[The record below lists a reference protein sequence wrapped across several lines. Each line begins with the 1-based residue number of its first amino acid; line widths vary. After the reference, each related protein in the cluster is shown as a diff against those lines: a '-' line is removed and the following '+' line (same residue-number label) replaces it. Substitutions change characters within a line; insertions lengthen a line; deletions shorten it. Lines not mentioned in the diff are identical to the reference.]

1 MEASTL
7 THAQRRGLFARRSPL
22 LRFQDDENLV
32 ALTRRGHQH
41 AFDALVERYQSR
53 LLGFCRQML
62 GSTED
67 AEDVLQEVFVAAY
80 NAMVAD
86 ERPIAVKPWLYRIA
100 RNRSLNHL
108 RKPTADGQ
116 DTMDTHPHMNGVTTH
131 ERVQNREEFRN
142 LLSDVG
148 KLPETQRSAL
158 LLREID
164 AMSYE
169 EIAQAMD
176 TTVPG
181 VKSLLVRARIAL
193 AESSQARQLTCD
205 EVRLEL
211 AEAAEGL
218 AKVSGPVRRHLKGC
232 DACREFRSQLRSD
245 TKALAAIFPA
255 GPLLVL
261 KGALLAKLSG
271 IFGGGGGGAA
281 AGAGGGGGAAAGA
294 GAGAGAAG
302 AGAGAAGAGAAGAGA
317 AGAGAAA
324 AGSTAAIGGA
334 AAAGGAAG
342 SGAVAAAGGAAAAIG
357 TKAAAGLATAA
368 IIAGGAAEIQ
378 NVADHH
384 PAAKTQTKER
394 AVNHHKAPAKAPA
407 TDAKPQPTQA
417 ATPADAPPAAA
428 AAASTAPPPDTVTV
442 PPQQTDPTATAGAQ
456 TGGTTAAGTKRKH
469 HKNAVANSDSQPK
482 TPVQSGPV
490 TTGVEPAGC
499 DANGDG
505 VTDSEAP
512 SSCTSDG
519 TVSTGVEQGNVAPLP
534 YSAPKKKAAPKKK
547 VRRRASAR

>member
-22 LRFQDDENLV
+22 LRFQDDESLV
-32 ALTRRGHQH
+32 ALTRKGHQH

-62 GSTED
+62 GCTED

-86 ERPIAVKPWLYRIA
+86 ERPIAVRPWLYRIA

-142 LLSDVG
+142 LLTDVG

-218 AKVSGPVRRHLKGC
+218 GKLGGPARRHIKGC

-245 TKALAAIFPA
+245 SKALAAIFPA

-261 KGALLAKLSG
+261 KGTVLAKLSG
-271 IFGGGGGGAA
+271 LFGGGGGGAA
-281 AGAGGGGGAAAGA
+281 AGGG
-294 GAGAGAAG
+294 GAAG

-317 AGAGAAA
+317 AGAGAAGAGAAA
-324 AGSTAAIGGA
+324 AGGSAAVGGA
-334 AAAGGAAG
+334 AAAGGAAAG
-342 SGAVAAAGGAAAAIG
+342 GGAIASAAGGAAAAIG

-368 IIAGGAAEIQ
+368 IIAGGAAEVR
-378 NVADHH
+378 NVVNHH
-384 PAAKTQTKER
+384 PAPKPESKHH
-394 AVNHHKAPAKAPA
+394 AVQQRSAPTLNGPI
-407 TDAKPQPTQA
+407 
-417 ATPADAPPAAA
+417 PADALPQTEPAAA
-428 AAASTAPPPDTVTV
+428 DQPATGQPATPPATVTV
-442 PPQQTDPTATAGAQ
+442 PPRPADQPTTGGDLPFPIKHKHHHKGATATTNSGSSTPQ
-456 TGGTTAAGTKRKH
+456 TA
-469 HKNAVANSDSQPK
+469 
-482 TPVQSGPV
+482 PV
-490 TTGVEPAGC
+490 TTGVVPSSC

-505 VTDSEAP
+505 VTDAGAP
-512 SSCTSDG
+512 AECTSSG
-519 TVSTGVEQGNVAPLP
+519 TVPTPGTSSGIEDAGLAPA
-534 YSAPKKKAAPKKK
+534 YTAPKKKAAPKKK
-547 VRRRASAR
+547 IRKRRS